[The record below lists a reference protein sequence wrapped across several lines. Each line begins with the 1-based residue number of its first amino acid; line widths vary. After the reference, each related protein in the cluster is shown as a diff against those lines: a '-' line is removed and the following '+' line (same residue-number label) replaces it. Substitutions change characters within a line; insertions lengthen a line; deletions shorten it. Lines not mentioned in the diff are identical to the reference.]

1 MCRIT
6 KDMEEYSLIE

>member
-1 MCRIT
+1 MCKIT